1 MDADT
6 WQAALVA
13 ALVVNAALGFG
24 YRVFRL
30 TKGGPLAD
38 AAGQALLG
46 VVLVVLAAG
55 AAAGS
60 SWARW
65 GALAYGL
72 LFGLVVMPVW
82 TLAVLIPQRPG
93 PLDVGFAVAYWVAL
107 AVVVVAAIAL

>member
-1 MDADT
+1 MHADT
-6 WQAALVA
+6 WEAALVA

-38 AAGQALLG
+38 VAGQALLG

-55 AAAGS
+55 AATGA

-65 GALAYGL
+65 GALAYAL
-72 LFGLVVMPVW
+72 LFALVVMPVW

-93 PLDVGFAVAYWVAL
+93 PLDVGFAVTYWAAL
-107 AVVVVAAIAL
+107 AVAAVAALAL